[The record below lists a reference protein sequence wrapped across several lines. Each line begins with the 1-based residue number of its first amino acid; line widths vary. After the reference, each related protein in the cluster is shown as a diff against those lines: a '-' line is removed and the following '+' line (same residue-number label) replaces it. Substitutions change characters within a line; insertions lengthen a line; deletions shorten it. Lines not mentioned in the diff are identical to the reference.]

1 MRLEGREGR
10 PCLPLSS
17 HGKKGGGGVAMMG
30 ESGGGVAVMG
40 EGGGGVAVMWV
51 WPMELAG
58 WALPPSLPSP

>member
-30 ESGGGVAVMG
+30 E
-40 EGGGGVAVMWV
+40 GGGGVAVMWV